1 MTATTGSGLRGRALG
16 VVLGAFAAQI
26 GLGLTYIR
34 APLFKDIIA
43 EFGWSRGDFA
53 AAAAVTNFAVAG
65 LSPLIGWLT
74 LVLGARTVVVISLAW
89 AGVLFGLFSQ
99 MQSYGELVAL
109 HVGLGFMVA
118 GVGDIAVGSAVAG
131 WLTERR
137 GLALGF
143 VYSGS
148 NVGGLLVSVA
158 VPAVL
163 AHGGSWR
170 DAFLWTGGAALA
182 VLLPLAALGLRNPP
196 STAGAPLQ
204 APAAAPR
211 ARLDQDAVGLSL
223 REAMRTREFWL
234 LWGAL
239 FAFYFYYL
247 GVQPHLVA
255 YFTDFGIGAEQAS
268 YSYGATVAIGVVA
281 KLGIGLVGDRWP
293 ARAALLLNFGMLCA
307 ASLLLLAVAI
317 APRLLPAF
325 LLVHGLAV
333 AAQNVT
339 YPLIVA
345 QCFGARNLAQIYG
358 VLMLALAPGGGLG
371 STFAGYVFDWT
382 GSYRAAFQVFAL
394 LSAAALVAVWMLRP
408 RDRLAPASPP
418 LPPPS

>member
-1 MTATTGSGLRGRALG
+1 MTDASGSGLRGRALG
-16 VVLGAFAAQI
+16 VMLGAFAAQV
-26 GLGLTYIR
+26 GLGLSYIR

-43 EFGWSRGDFA
+43 EFGWSRGEFA

-74 LVLGARTVVVISLAW
+74 ATFGARAVVSLSLLW
-89 AGVLFGLFSQ
+89 TGVLFGLFSQ

-109 HVGLGFMVA
+109 HVGMGFMVA
-118 GVGDIAVGSAVAG
+118 GVGDIAVGSAVAS
-131 WLTERR
+131 WMAARR
-137 GLALGF
+137 GLALGL

-148 NVGGLLVSVA
+148 NVGGLLVSIA

-163 AHGGSWR
+163 ARGGSWR
-170 DAFLWTGGAALA
+170 DAFLWTGGAALF

-196 STAGAPLQ
+196 AAAPAPPRARAAAPQ
-204 APAAAPR
+204 PAAA
-211 ARLDQDAVGLSL
+211 ADAAGHSL
-223 REAMRTREFWL
+223 RDAMRTREFWL

-255 YFTDFGIGAEQAS
+255 YFTDLGIAADAAS

-281 KLGIGLVGDRWP
+281 KLGIGVIGDRWP
-293 ARAALLLNFGMLCA
+293 ARAALVLNFGMLCA
-307 ASLLLLAVAI
+307 GSLLLLAVGA
-317 APRLLPAF
+317 APGLLPAY

-345 QCFGARNLAQIYG
+345 HCFGARRLAQIYG

-382 GSYRAAFQVFAL
+382 GSYRSAFQIFAL
-394 LSAAALVAVWMLRP
+394 LNAAALVAVLLLRP
-408 RDRLAPASPP
+408 RERLALLSPP
-418 LPPPS
+418 QPR